1 MNLDEIRTNI
11 DIVDNKIKQLFIE
24 RMNLAGQVASAKLQ
38 TGDSIYKPDRE
49 QIVIN
54 NRSVDVD
61 KNILNNYVAFLK
73 KTMLVSREY
82 QYSLTAQANEVKV
95 YDNTLDIV
103 NDNSCRVTVNAVSSD
118 VFFDKLK
125 ELKSSSLFVTGF
137 DRNNK
142 NEFVLETNNSLTT
155 VSSPSSVLL
164 IVDDANYFELIGGI
178 LSITADYNAKTT
190 YISTSNNGCII
201 ELNAN
206 IFNKDINSMLYMLL
220 SEYNNI
226 SIIGSY

>member
-1 MNLDEIRTNI
+1 M
-11 DIVDNKIKQLFIE
+11 
-24 RMNLAGQVASAKLQ
+24 S
-38 TGDSIYKPDRE
+38 
-49 QIVIN
+49 
-54 NRSVDVD
+54 
-61 KNILNNYVAFLK
+61 
-73 KTMLVSREY
+73 
-82 QYSLTAQANEVKV
+82 
-95 YDNTLDIV
+95 
-103 NDNSCRVTVNAVSSD
+103 
-118 VFFDKLK
+118 FFDKLK

-178 LSITADYNAKTT
+178 LNITADYNAKTT

-206 IFNKDINSMLYMLL
+206 IFNKDINSRLYMLL